1 MNRARRLREILTRSR
16 SKGVNWSLGN
26 LDGILTTMLYRKPRV
41 GQEIA
46 AYCGKCK
53 DERSHTVAAMDGDA
67 VKRVTCSSCGGTHNY
82 KLAPAAAA
90 AKPATPA
97 TGDAAPP
104 AKRRAS
110 SRRSKDPDTFRI
122 DPKRPVKPYDMNNSF
137 AANDVINHSKFGLG
151 AVETVFPPNKIEVRF
166 QEGKK
171 LLLHNMR
178 NFRA

>member
-1 MNRARRLREILTRSR
+1 
-16 SKGVNWSLGN
+16 
-26 LDGILTTMLYRKPRV
+26 MLYRKPRV

-53 DERSHTVAAMDGDA
+53 DERSHTVAAMDGDT

-90 AKPATPA
+90 KSATTTSGEGEA
-97 TGDAAPP
+97 RP
-104 AKRRAS
+104 AKKRAS
-110 SRRSKDPDTFRI
+110 SRRSKEGEAFSI
-122 DPKRPVKPYDMNNSF
+122 DPKRPVKPYDMNNTFS
-137 AANDVINHSKFGLG
+137 AGDVINHSKFGLG
-151 AVETVFPPNKIEVRF
+151 AVETAFPPNKIEVRF

-178 NFRA
+178 NFRS